1 MRAPL
6 VVQGDAGAPAAHPSK
21 NAGATSP
28 PAAPL
33 PQAGVSLLLSLPW
46 SAWSTFVLEARHGF
60 NKTSA
65 ATFVADKLKAVRA
78 AYQEDLGE
86 GLRRPFGCWR

>member
-1 MRAPL
+1 MPL
-6 VVQGDAGAPAAHPSK
+6 P
-21 NAGATSP
+21 P

-33 PQAGVSLLLSLPW
+33 PQAGASLLLSLPW

-78 AYQEDLGE
+78 GCEE
-86 GLRRPFGCWR
+86 GLREALRRLCGRWR